1 METYRVVLTCWD
13 YGDKAPFADFLA
25 RFFVSEELA
34 REAIVNA
41 VKDELEVLNDGRE
54 KVPVEDSDGKIV
66 GYDYDFRSDENGN
79 HANVVR
85 FWDGD
90 DYENV
95 TAYDIYKLTSD
106 TNELGECTYFK
117 YRGFWIL
124 PFSRP
129 GEKELLFRVEQHD
142 VRVTTEKSLDAALSW
157 IDDFHLAFEKDK
169 GTVSRPAPLAE
180 QIAQC
185 EAQVV
190 DRDAGRGIIDKG
202 AR

>member
-13 YGDKAPFADFLA
+13 YGNPAPYADFLT
-25 RFFVSEELA
+25 RYFGSEELA
-34 REAIVNA
+34 LDAISKA
-41 VKDELEVLNDGRE
+41 VTDELEVLNDGRE
-54 KVPVEDSDGKIV
+54 KVPVEDSDGNIV
-66 GYDYDFRSDENGN
+66 GYDYDFRSDGNGN

-95 TAYDIYKLTSD
+95 TAYDIHKLISD
-106 TNELGECTYFK
+106 INELGECTYFK

-124 PFSRP
+124 PFSRQ
-129 GEKELLFRVEQHD
+129 GEKELHFRVEQHD
-142 VRVTTEKSLDAALSW
+142 VRVTTENSLDAALSW

-185 EAQVV
+185 EAQVA

>member
-13 YGDKAPFADFLA
+13 YGNPAPYADFLT
-25 RFFVSEELA
+25 RYFGSEEQA
-34 REAIVNA
+34 REAIVKA
-41 VKDELEVLNDGRE
+41 VTDELEVLNDGRE
-54 KVPVEDSDGKIV
+54 KVPVEDSDGNIV

-95 TAYDIYKLTSD
+95 TAYDIHKLISD
-106 TNELGECTYFK
+106 INELGECTYFK

-124 PFSRP
+124 PFSRQ
-129 GEKELLFRVEQHD
+129 GEKELHFRVEQHD
-142 VRVTTEKSLDAALSW
+142 VRVTTENSLDAALSW

-185 EAQVV
+185 EAQLTE
-190 DRDAGRGIIDKG
+190 RDSGKGAIDKG